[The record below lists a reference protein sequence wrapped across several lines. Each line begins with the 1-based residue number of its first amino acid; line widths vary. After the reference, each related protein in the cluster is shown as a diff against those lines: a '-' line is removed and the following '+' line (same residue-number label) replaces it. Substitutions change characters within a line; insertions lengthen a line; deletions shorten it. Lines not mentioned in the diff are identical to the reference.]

1 MLFHYSRFS
10 EIYKLRQ
17 KKINEIVNIDKKCDK
32 MNCIRKESVNDKTK
46 KNENKSKNCLTSSNR
61 YDILYKY
68 EKQRRVSALT
78 LAQQSDYG

>member
-10 EIYKLRQ
+10 KIYKLRQ
-17 KKINEIVNIDKKCDK
+17 KKINEIVNIDK
-32 MNCIRKESVNDKTK
+32 MNCIRKESDNDKTK

-61 YDILYKY
+61 YDILYRY